1 MLNWKGSF
9 RYGAGVYKLALG
21 LVAQGKIELKPLIT
35 HRYKFDQAKEAFQCM
50 VDNKG
55 YDGKPPIKCESFH
68 CSTEDTFLSKGSYV
82 CSLLLY
88 YGMQLPLVL

>member
-55 YDGKPPIKCESFH
+55 YDGKPPIKCEYLMPSRNLQNRH
-68 CSTEDTFLSKGSYV
+68 PKR
-82 CSLLLY
+82 
-88 YGMQLPLVL
+88 